1 MKFINS
7 SAELV
12 KPIWLTQDSMTP
24 EELYNDMMRTVE
36 LAGRVCY
43 KSENKITEDS
53 AEKFVRGLI
62 SRGHLSPLE
71 HGTIHLIIPIIFD
84 DGDNTPASLWT
95 IFSDGDVIN
104 HKYWMVKT
112 PDSLSPYPRYAM
124 TEYAEGDKLAH
135 VTTNLRAFIET
146 VAAFKQWT
154 TDQALDYLKTHMVP
168 PMVVFGDGS
177 DTDDT
182 AGINPD
188 MDYYRF
194 TFHII
199 CDRAVSHELVRH
211 RSLSFSQES
220 QRYVKYKGDIEFIA
234 PSWLPVPTPVVIN
247 KYTDNSDKFVIGEG
261 TDEFLIDHI
270 YELWTP
276 NEGRKLALETI
287 AEDVFVDS
295 CIDSAN
301 AYAALMVLPSMTP
314 QTARGVLNNA
324 VKTELYVTGSYY
336 AWLRFLKLRNDKSAH
351 PDMKRIAEQIQS
363 QLDFMMPSEAV
374 EGPYGHLF
382 V

>member
-7 SAELV
+7 SVELI
-12 KPIWLTQDSMTP
+12 KPIWLTQNYGRP
-24 EELYNDMMRTVE
+24 EDLYNDMMRIIE

-71 HGTIHLIIPIIFD
+71 HGTIHLIVPIVSD
-84 DGDNTPASLWT
+84 DGDNAPVSLWT
-95 IFSDGDVIN
+95 IFSDGDIIN

-112 PDSLSPYPRYAM
+112 PDSLSAFPRYAM
-124 TEYAEGDKLAH
+124 TEYAKKDDFAH
-135 VTTNLRAFIET
+135 ITTNLRAFIET
-146 VAAFKQWT
+146 VAVFKHWT
-154 TDQALDYLKTHMVP
+154 IDQALDYLKTHMVP
-168 PMVVFGDGS
+168 PMVAFGDGPNV
-177 DTDDT
+177 DDT

-188 MDYYRF
+188 IDYYRF

-220 QRYVKYKGDIEFIA
+220 QRYVKYKDNIEFIA

-270 YELWTP
+270 YELWIP
-276 NEGRKLALETI
+276 NEGRKLALETV

-363 QLDFMMPSEAV
+363 QLDFMMPSKAV

>member
-7 SAELV
+7 SVELI
-12 KPIWLTQDSMTP
+12 KPIWLTQNYGRP
-24 EELYNDMMRTVE
+24 EDLYNDMMRIIE

-43 KSENKITEDS
+43 KSEDKITEDS

-62 SRGHLSPLE
+62 NRGHLSPLE
-71 HGTIHLIIPIIFD
+71 HGTVHLIVPIVSD
-84 DGDNTPASLWT
+84 DGDNAPVSLWT
-95 IFSDGDVIN
+95 IFSDGDIIN

-112 PDSLSPYPRYAM
+112 PDSLSAFPRYAM
-124 TEYAEGDKLAH
+124 TEYAKKDDFAH
-135 VTTNLRAFIET
+135 ITTNLRAFIET
-146 VAAFKQWT
+146 VAVFKHWT
-154 TDQALDYLKTHMVP
+154 IDQALDYLKTHMVP
-168 PMVVFGDGS
+168 PMVAFGDGPN
-177 DTDDT
+177 TDDT
-182 AGINPD
+182 AGINSD

-247 KYTDNSDKFVIGEG
+247 KYADNSDKFVIGEG
-261 TDEFLIDHI
+261 TDEFLINHI
-270 YELWTP
+270 YELWTS
-276 NEGRKLALETI
+276 NEARELALETV

-363 QLDFMMPSEAV
+363 QLGFMMPSEAV

-382 V
+382 I

>member
-7 SAELV
+7 SAELI
-12 KPIWLTQDSMTP
+12 KPIWLTQNYGRP
-24 EELYNDMMRTVE
+24 EDLYNDMMRIIE

-43 KSENKITEDS
+43 KSEDKITDVS

-62 SRGHLSPLE
+62 NRGHLSPLE
-71 HGTIHLIIPIIFD
+71 HGTIHLIVPIVSD
-84 DGDNTPASLWT
+84 DGDNAPVSLWT
-95 IFSDGDVIN
+95 IFSDGDIIN

-112 PDSLSPYPRYAM
+112 PDSLSAFPRYAM
-124 TEYAEGDKLAH
+124 TEYARKDDFAH
-135 VTTNLRAFIET
+135 ITTNLRAFIET
-146 VAAFKQWT
+146 VAVFKRWT

-168 PMVVFGDGS
+168 PMVMFGDGPNMG
-177 DTDDT
+177 DT

-220 QRYVKYKGDIEFIA
+220 QRYVKYKNNIEFIV
-234 PSWLPVPTPVVIN
+234 PSWLSIPTPVVIN
-247 KYTDNSDKFVIGEG
+247 KYMSNSDKFVIGEG
-261 TDEFLIDHI
+261 TNEYLIDHI
-270 YELWTP
+270 YELRTSD
-276 NEGRKLALETI
+276 EARKYALETI
-287 AEDVFVDS
+287 AEDVFVNS

-301 AYAALMVLPSMTP
+301 AYAALMLLPSMTP

-382 V
+382 I

>member
-7 SAELV
+7 SAELI
-12 KPIWLTQDSMTP
+12 KPIWLTQNYGRP
-24 EELYNDMMRTVE
+24 EDLYNDMMRIIE

-43 KSENKITEDS
+43 KSEDKITEAS

-62 SRGHLSPLE
+62 HRGHLSPLE
-71 HGTIHLIIPIIFD
+71 HGTIHLIVPIVSD
-84 DGDNTPASLWT
+84 DGDNAPVSLWT

-112 PDSLSPYPRYAM
+112 PDSLSAFPRYAM
-124 TEYAEGDKLAH
+124 TEYAKKDDFAH
-135 VTTNLRAFIET
+135 ITTNLRAFIET
-146 VAAFKQWT
+146 VAVFKHWT
-154 TDQALDYLKTHMVP
+154 IDQALDYLKTHMVP
-168 PMVVFGDGS
+168 PMVAFGDGPNV
-177 DTDDT
+177 DDT

-188 MDYYRF
+188 IDYYRF

-199 CDRAVSHELVRH
+199 CDRAISHELVRH

-234 PSWLPVPTPVVIN
+234 PSWLPVPTPVVID
-247 KYTDNSDKFVIGEG
+247 KYTDNSNKFVIGEG
-261 TDEFLIDHI
+261 TDEYLIDHI
-270 YELWTP
+270 YELWTS
-276 NEGRKLALETI
+276 NKGRELALETI

-336 AWLRFLKLRNDKSAH
+336 AWLRFLKLRNDKFAH

-382 V
+382 I